1 MKAIELNDDNFD
13 PTVTGTDLPVLVDFH
28 ALWCGPC
35 KMLGPVIEQI
45 ASERDGKAIVA
56 KVDIDQ
62 APGLARRF
70 GITSVPSLIVF
81 KGGEVASSTRGVQS
95 KAALE
100 SMLDNAG

>member
-1 MKAIELNDDNFD
+1 MKSIELNDDNFD
-13 PTVTGTDLPVLVDFH
+13 STLGGTDLPVLVDFH

-45 ASERDGKAIVA
+45 ASEREGKAIIA

-81 KGGEVASSTRGVQS
+81 KGGEVKASTRGVQS